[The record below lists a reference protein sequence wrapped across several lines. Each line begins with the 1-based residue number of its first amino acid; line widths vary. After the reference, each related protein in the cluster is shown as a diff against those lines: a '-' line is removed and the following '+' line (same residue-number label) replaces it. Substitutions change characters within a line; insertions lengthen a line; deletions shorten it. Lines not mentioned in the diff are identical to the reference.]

1 MTPERLEELKKYCE
15 LWDGK
20 DYKGFEIKE
29 ISWLIA
35 EVERL
40 RDEIGYCDHEWR
52 MSYRQHAPDGTIIHQ
67 IDKCD
72 KCDKRKEHR

>member
-1 MTPERLEELKKYCE
+1 MTPERLAELKKYCK

-29 ISWLIA
+29 ILWLIA

-40 RDEIGYCDHEWR
+40 QKRLDDEGAITYSEWLAR
-52 MSYRQHAPDGTIIHQ
+52 YGDQYP
-67 IDKCD
+67 
-72 KCDKRKEHR
+72 